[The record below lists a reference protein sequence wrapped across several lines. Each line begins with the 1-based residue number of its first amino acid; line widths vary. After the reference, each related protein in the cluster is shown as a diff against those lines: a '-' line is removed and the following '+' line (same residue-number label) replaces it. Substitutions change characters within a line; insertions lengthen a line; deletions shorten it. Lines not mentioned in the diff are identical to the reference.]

1 MSKAATCQSGDLT
14 KCKAAETTCWI
25 STWNRVLCS
34 SQECCSSSLRYKGK
48 SKRIGILHTLTWF
61 NIMCASSQ
69 GLSPQIQIHRIS
81 DLSLLASISWNT
93 EAGFE
98 ALAFSAD
105 GLQLAAIEQE
115 TPSLLTVW
123 DWQEVKTLSC
133 LGSCSLLQSLD
144 RIALFA

>member
-1 MSKAATCQSGDLT
+1 MESP
-14 KCKAAETTCWI
+14 
-25 STWNRVLCS
+25 
-34 SQECCSSSLRYKGK
+34 SL
-48 SKRIGILHTLTWF
+48 
-61 NIMCASSQ
+61 Q
-69 GLSPQIQIHRIS
+69 GLSPQIQIHRTS

-98 ALAFSAD
+98 ALTVSAN

-133 LGSCSLLQSLD
+133 LGSCSLLQYLD
-144 RIALFA
+144 RIAFVC